1 MFFAPMFGM
10 LNDKKLVDRRYLIC
24 GAIVFWSLATSLA
37 GFAQNLTALV
47 LIRSLV
53 GVGEAA
59 YTTIAPPMLFDFY
72 PYQERAII
80 MGIYFLAVPI
90 GGTFLCI
97 TSSNSGYLKQTRH
110 LTIISNNL
118 FFLTCFTTY
127 TAVGARRVGV
137 RGGQWHRRGL
147 WLARGVLRHRHSR
160 YRSCYVRV
168 AAAEPTHGCE

>member
-10 LNDKKLVDRRYLIC
+10 LNDKKLVDRRYLIW

-90 GGTFLCI
+90 GGTD
-97 TSSNSGYLKQTRH
+97 
-110 LTIISNNL
+110 
-118 FFLTCFTTY
+118 
-127 TAVGARRVGV
+127 
-137 RGGQWHRRGL
+137 
-147 WLARGVLRHRHSR
+147 
-160 YRSCYVRV
+160 
-168 AAAEPTHGCE
+168 